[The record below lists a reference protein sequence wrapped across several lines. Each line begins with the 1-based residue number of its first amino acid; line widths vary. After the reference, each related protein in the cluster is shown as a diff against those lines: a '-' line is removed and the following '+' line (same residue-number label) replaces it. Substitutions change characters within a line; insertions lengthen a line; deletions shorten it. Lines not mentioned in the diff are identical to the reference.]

1 MKLLMSKQTKQ
12 KCRFCEEEYTKV
24 SMSNHISS
32 CNERV
37 DKNLIE
43 INGDCLKKSI
53 SLNEQ
58 QQYIN
63 ELEISNLNNQRR
75 IHELEAFVEVLTK
88 NKSEIIREIN
98 LKNRKKSICHLIKNW
113 IISYYIY
120 KSGKFDSSYY
130 IRELGDNYRIPRPEL
145 IKYYNSK
152 FKVLKLFSK
161 SINNPI
167 RHYVWNGAFEGVNP
181 SPYFNTFNYLQNNV
195 DVLMS
200 GINPLYHYIKFGINE
215 QRQGA
220 IEPLSPNE
228 STDYEII
235 KYSDM
240 FDEEYYLKHNV
251 DVRNAG
257 IDALTHFCS
266 FGWHEYRN
274 PSEKFNIK
282 YYLDEN
288 LDVKNANINP
298 LSHYVKFGQY
308 ERRKTYSEKIK
319 GNKTIVFVSHAATRT
334 GAPIVLLDLIN
345 WFNDYTDYNIKI
357 VLINGG
363 ELINKF
369 TQITDTLLLNNDLDK
384 EEINSFIPY
393 GSLIMLNTVASFK
406 IYDSLYQN
414 KEYKII
420 TYIHE
425 LEKSLNMFPKYKNI
439 LLTKADVILGASDAV
454 TNNLIKN
461 HNVKARIIEPVNAFI
476 KPLGILKTDEEKIK
490 FKIKNNI
497 PLNST
502 IVVAC
507 GTTFFIKNPKG
518 FIDVAEKVINKGLEF
533 YFIWIG
539 DGEERAD
546 CIELVKNRKLDKSI
560 DFIGSIDNAREYFS
574 YCDIFLLPSI
584 EDTFPLVCLEAADC
598 KLPIVCFEDAG
609 GMPGFVE
616 NDCGFVVSYLDYDA
630 MADAVIKLSD
640 KKILITLGENAYQK
654 VNLKHTVDKASQQ
667 FKKIF
672 DGEMNKNPLVSV
684 IVPNYNYEC
693 YLDQRL
699 SSIYNQNFKDFEVI
713 LLDDCSTDNSINIL
727 EEYKFK
733 YPEITRT
740 CYNTENAGNVFVQW
754 KKGIELAKGDYIWIA
769 EADDCSLEDFLKT
782 VLLPCKRDEDVILSY
797 ANSNIVGPNNE
808 YYDSYENTRWLTEID
823 ADKWKSD
830 YVLEGKYEVRNSLA
844 FRNTIPNVSAV
855 VFKKEILL
863 NTIDFVLDYKKAG
876 DWLLYIEM
884 LRYGK
889 IAYSSQKLNNHRRHN
904 NTVTSKNFD
913 LTYIETFKI
922 HKEICDKYYLEDSIK
937 GKMVEITKNDYDSMV
952 NSQNTNNI
960 NKLYFESEILKIKNK
975 PKIALY
981 MQGLNY
987 GKGGAE
993 MLLITKANLLSELGY
1008 EVFIFNKTN
1017 SNNELPFKLNPNVEY
1032 YKIGL
1037 SEEISNYL
1045 LRNNIKVCI
1054 ALGIGHDDSMTLREL
1069 HNNGIKTA
1077 YAVHNCIE
1085 FFENETPG
1093 KASHSVSTQICDKLI
1108 VNMKTYKKD
1117 YIKRGIKE
1125 ENIKIIPNMITKRSI
1140 NEHFAPHKRKYI
1152 FTAGRLVEQKQQHI
1166 LIEAFEGVSRL
1177 FEDIDLI
1184 IAGEGILRSELEK
1197 LIEKK
1202 QLLDRVKLI
1211 GSVDNLGDYYNGCE
1225 FFVLPSKF
1233 EGSPL
1238 VLFEAA
1244 SFGKIS
1250 VVFET
1255 ARPFKELLADE
1266 PSVIFVE
1273 KMQKEYLEKALI
1285 NLLKTKQYKKLS
1297 SNAVE
1302 LFRANEKMAV
1312 IKYWTDLID
1321 GLLDVK

>member
-1 MKLLMSKQTKQ
+1 MSKQTKQ
-12 KCRFCEEEYTKV
+12 KCMFCGEEHTEA
-24 SMSNHISS
+24 SMPDHISS
-32 CNERV
+32 CNERL
-37 DKNLIE
+37 NTNTIE
-43 INGDCLKKSI
+43 INDNCSEESI
-53 SLNEQ
+53 SLDKH

-63 ELEISNLNNQRR
+63 ELEISNLNKQTY
-75 IHELEAFVEVLTK
+75 IHKLEALVAALTDDK
-88 NKSEIIREIN
+88 DKIIKEIN
-98 LKNRKKSICHLIKNW
+98 LNNRKKGVQQTVKNW
-113 IISYYIY
+113 IVSYHIY

-130 IRELGDNYRIPRPEL
+130 INKLGDDYKIPRPKL

-152 FKVLKLFSK
+152 YAILRLFSK

-167 RHYVWNGAFEGVNP
+167 RHYVWNGAFEGLNP
-181 SPYFNTFNYLQNNV
+181 SPYFNTVNYLQNNI
-195 DVLMS
+195 DVLIS
-200 GINPLYHYIKFGINE
+200 GINPLYHYIKFGIVE
-215 QRQGA
+215 QRQGV
-220 IEPLSPNE
+220 IEPLSPDE
-228 STDYEII
+228 SSDYELI

-251 DVRNAG
+251 DVRDAG

-266 FGWHEYRN
+266 FGWLEYRN
-274 PSEKFNIK
+274 PSEKFNIR

-288 LDVKNANINP
+288 SDVKDANINP
-298 LSHYVKFGQY
+298 LSHYIRYGQY
-308 ERRKTYSEKIK
+308 EGRKTYSEKIK

-345 WFNDYTDYNIKI
+345 WFNDCTEYNIKI

-369 TQITDTLLLNNDLDK
+369 TQIANTLLLSNDFDD
-384 EEINSFIPY
+384 EEINNFIPY
-393 GSLIMLNTVASFK
+393 GSLIMLNTVASLK
-406 IYDSLYQN
+406 IFDSLYKN
-414 KEYKII
+414 KEYKIV

-439 LLTKADVILGASDAV
+439 LLTKVDVILGASEAV
-454 TNNLIKN
+454 TDNLINN
-461 HNVKARIIEPVNAFI
+461 HNVRPRIIEPVNAFI
-476 KPLGILKTDEEKIK
+476 KPLGIIKTDEEKMK

-497 PLNST
+497 PVNST

-518 FIDVAEKVINKGLEF
+518 FIEVAEKVISKDSEF

-546 CIELVKNRKLDKSI
+546 CIKLIKNKKLDKSI

-574 YCDIFLLPSI
+574 YCDIFVLPSI

-616 NDCGFVVSYLDYDA
+616 KDCGFVVPYLDYDA
-630 MADAVIKLSD
+630 MAEAVIKLSD
-640 KKILITLGENAYQK
+640 KSILKTFGENAYKK
-654 VNLKHTVDKASQQ
+654 VNLKYTVDKVSQR

-672 DGEMNKNPLVSV
+672 DNEMNKKPLVSV
-684 IVPNYNYEC
+684 IVPNYNYES

-699 SSIYNQNFKDFEVI
+699 SSTYNQSFKDFEVI

-727 EEYKFK
+727 EKYKLR

-740 CYNTENAGNVFVQW
+740 LYNVKNSGNVFIQW

-769 EADDCSLEDFLKT
+769 EADDYSLEDFLQT

-808 YYDSYENTRWLTEID
+808 YYDSYENTRWLKEID

-830 YVLEGKYEVRNSLA
+830 YIIEGKYEVRNALA

-855 VFKKEILL
+855 VFSKEILL
-863 NTIDFVLDYKKAG
+863 NTIDTVLDYKKAG

-922 HKEICDKYYLEDSIK
+922 HKEICDKYYLENSIK
-937 GKMVEITKNDYDSMV
+937 SKMVEIAKNDYASTV
-952 NSQNTNNI
+952 NSSNANNFDKI
-960 NKLYFESEILKIKNK
+960 YFKSDVLNIKNK

-981 MQGLNY
+981 LHGLNY

-1008 EVFIFNKTN
+1008 EVFIFNRTN

-1032 YKIGL
+1032 YKISL
-1037 SEEISNYL
+1037 SEEVSNYL
-1045 LRNNIKVCI
+1045 LKNNIKVCI
-1054 ALGIGHDDSMTLREL
+1054 ALGIGHDDSMTLRDL
-1069 HNNGIKTA
+1069 HNNGIKIA

-1093 KASHSVSTQICDKLI
+1093 KASHSISTQICDKLI
-1108 VNMKTYKKD
+1108 VNMKTYEKD
-1117 YIKRGIKE
+1117 YTKKGIKE
-1125 ENIKIIPNMITKRSI
+1125 EKIKIIPNMITKRNI
-1140 NEHFAPHKRKYI
+1140 NEDFVPHKRKYI
-1152 FTAGRLVEQKQQHI
+1152 FTAGRLVEQKQQSI
-1166 LIEAFEGVSRL
+1166 LIEAFEGVSKL
-1177 FEDIDLI
+1177 YEDIDLI
-1184 IAGEGILRSELEK
+1184 IAGEGVLRSELEK

-1202 QLLDRVKLI
+1202 QLTDRVKLI

-1250 VVFET
+1250 VVFEE

-1273 KMQKEYLEKALI
+1273 KMQKEYLEKTLV

-1297 SNAVE
+1297 SDAVE
-1302 LFRANEKMAV
+1302 LFSANEKTTV
-1312 IKYWTDLID
+1312 IKYWTNLID
-1321 GLLDVK
+1321 ELLDVK